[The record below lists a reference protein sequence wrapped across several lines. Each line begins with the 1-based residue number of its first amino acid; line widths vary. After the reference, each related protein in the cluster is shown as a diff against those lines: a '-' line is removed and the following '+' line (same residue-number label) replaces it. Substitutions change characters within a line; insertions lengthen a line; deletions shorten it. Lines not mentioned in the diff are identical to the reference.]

1 MDKEK
6 FTHPCINLE
15 EKGRKED
22 RPCKKTVDQ
31 SWRISIGDE
40 IHERDRVRFVFIFS
54 TRDDSALQSFM
65 GRKLKGAFHFRGVY
79 LYLDEWN
86 LIGTRWIRFIGGNLD
101 YSSRFVSSREI
112 FLKRLLG
119 SSDISIVFDWIIGA
133 AT

>member
-31 SWRISIGDE
+31 SWRISIGNE

-65 GRKLKGAFHFRGVY
+65 GRKMKAAFPFQRR
-79 LYLDEWN
+79 
-86 LIGTRWIRFIGGNLD
+86 IFI
-101 YSSRFVSSREI
+101 SRRMEFDWKKMDPEI
-112 FLKRLLG
+112 
-119 SSDISIVFDWIIGA
+119 ISIIVLDLSPRARFF
-133 AT
+133 

>member
-6 FTHPCINLE
+6 STHPCINLE

-22 RPCKKTVDQ
+22 RPCKKIVDQ

-40 IHERDRVRFVFIFS
+40 IHERDRVQFVFIFS

-65 GRKLKGAFHFRGVY
+65 GRKLKAAFPFQRRIFISRRMEF
-79 LYLDEWN
+79 DWN
-86 LIGTRWIRFIGGNLD
+86 KMDPIEGNLD

-119 SSDISIVFDWIIGA
+119 SSDISIVFDWIMGA